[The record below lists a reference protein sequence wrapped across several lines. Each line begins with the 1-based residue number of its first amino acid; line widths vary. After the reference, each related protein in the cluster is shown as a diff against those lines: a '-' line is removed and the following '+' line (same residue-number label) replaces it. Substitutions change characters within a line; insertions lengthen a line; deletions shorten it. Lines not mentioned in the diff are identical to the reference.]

1 MKGLATQE
9 FRNRLQNIVNQDGK
23 SLFSNDSF
31 MREHTYFNFGNPDT
45 LGYRHISIHF
55 LKDGGE
61 SAFKIFFLV
70 TIYLEDNDNSL
81 KKFTFSIR
89 VKGSFVY
96 SEDYYKNLK
105 DILSAPF
112 IVQEISVQKVVN
124 DSPEVF
130 FAGSRA
136 ARYFELIIKSINNK
150 LRKIIN
156 NYDNFETPVKNN
168 FGLLIELFDSLVF
181 I

>member
-9 FRNRLQNIVNQDGK
+9 FRNRLQNIVSQEGE
-23 SLFSNDSF
+23 SLFSNDFF
-31 MREHTYFNFGNPDT
+31 MHRHTYFNFGIPDT
-45 LGYRHISIHF
+45 LGCRHINIHF
-55 LKDGGE
+55 SKDSGE
-61 SAFKIFFLV
+61 SAFKLFFLV

-89 VKGSFVY
+89 AKGSFVY

-112 IVQEISVQKVVN
+112 IVQEISVQKLVS
-124 DSPEVF
+124 DSLGVF
-130 FAGSRA
+130 FTGSRA
-136 ARYFELIIKSINNK
+136 ARCFELIIKSIDNK

-156 NYDNFETPVKNN
+156 NYDNFEIPVKIN
-168 FGLLIELFDSLVF
+168 FGLLIKLFDSLVF

>member
-31 MREHTYFNFGNPDT
+31 MFEHTYFNFGNPDT
-45 LGYRHISIHF
+45 LGCRHINIHF
-55 LKDGGE
+55 LKDSGE
-61 SAFKIFFLV
+61 SAFKLFFLV
-70 TIYLEDNDNSL
+70 TIYLEVNDNSL

-130 FAGSRA
+130 FTGSSA
-136 ARYFELIIKSINNK
+136 ARCFELLIKCIDNK
-150 LRKIIN
+150 LCKIIN
-156 NYDNFETPVKNN
+156 NYDNFETPVKIN
-168 FGLLIELFDSLVF
+168 FGLLIKLFDSLVF